1 MSTQRRRGPG
11 KAKKGSRSR
20 KDDLPNMGTDLGKY
34 INVIPLHTFGAAGAV
49 GGRTSRS
56 RSAEDHSDAKD
67 IQTGS

>member
-1 MSTQRRRGPG
+1 
-11 KAKKGSRSR
+11 
-20 KDDLPNMGTDLGKY
+20 MGTDLGKY